1 MKEAPLLV
9 SPATAIKF
17 GFPVL
22 NKVLKVFFGKILV
35 KRYKTNDCQ
44 E

>member
-1 MKEAPLLV
+1 MKEAPFLV

-22 NKVLKVFFGKILV
+22 NKVLKVLFGKVLV
-35 KRYKTNDCQ
+35 KK
-44 E
+44 